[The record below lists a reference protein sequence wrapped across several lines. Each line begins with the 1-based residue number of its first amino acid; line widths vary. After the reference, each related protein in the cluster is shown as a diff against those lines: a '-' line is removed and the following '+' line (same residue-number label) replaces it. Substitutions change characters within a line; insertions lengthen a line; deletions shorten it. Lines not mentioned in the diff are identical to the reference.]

1 MAYCGG
7 KHLKGVKDMKTRK
20 TTQRRGLSTHLAVA
34 QRLVEIGYEV
44 LQPLDPS
51 LPYDL
56 AFVSMT
62 KKEWL
67 ESEFP
72 VLMRVQCK
80 TARLSPDEAF
90 IAFNGYINGG
100 RVEENRRIRKGY
112 WGEAEWFGVY
122 CSEIGKVYLVP
133 VQAFTNGAEIR
144 LRLKQTKNNQGSGI
158 TWAKDYE
165 I

>member
-1 MAYCGG
+1 M
-7 KHLKGVKDMKTRK
+7 
-20 TTQRRGLSTHLAVA
+20 
-34 QRLVEIGYEV
+34 
-44 LQPLDPS
+44 QPLDPS

-62 KKEWL
+62 KNGEGRSDL
-67 ESEFP
+67 P

-80 TARLSPDEAF
+80 TARLSLDEAF

-100 RVEENRRIRKGY
+100 RIEENRRARKGY

-122 CSEIGKVYLVP
+122 CSEIRKVYLIP
-133 VQAFTNGAEIR
+133 VQAFPNGAEIR
-144 LRLKQTKNNQGSGI
+144 LRLKKTKNNQEVGV